1 MHNSTK
7 NEILKF
13 LGHKKN
19 CSIGISENCLIP
31 IQVATTVK
39 IIDII
44 TTIIK
49 QLTIIWAAKRSPL
62 PMTLAV
68 SFEAGSWVSKTSKMT
83 TSQIKGS
90 TSRVYRQV
98 AKRTPISKQVISG
111 AMIFTDNTETIA
123 TKKRKDTFY
132 RVLCAEPLS
141 AVHAIPYA

>member
-44 TTIIK
+44 TTLIK
-49 QLTIIWAAKRSPL
+49 QLTIIWAAKLSPL

-68 SFEAGSWVSKTSKMT
+68 SFEAGSW
-83 TSQIKGS
+83 
-90 TSRVYRQV
+90 
-98 AKRTPISKQVISG
+98 
-111 AMIFTDNTETIA
+111 
-123 TKKRKDTFY
+123 
-132 RVLCAEPLS
+132 
-141 AVHAIPYA
+141 

>member
-1 MHNSTK
+1 MYPVTK

-13 LGHKKN
+13 LGHLKKN

-31 IQVATTVK
+31 LQVATTVK

-44 TTIIK
+44 TTLIK
-49 QLTIIWAAKRSPL
+49 QLTIIWAAKLSPL

-90 TSRVYRQV
+90 TSRVCRQV
-98 AKRTPISKQVISG
+98 AKRNPISKQVISE

-123 TKKRKDTFY
+123 TNKANSLLLRAASYKTPKK
-132 RVLCAEPLS
+132 
-141 AVHAIPYA
+141 

>member
-44 TTIIK
+44 TTLIK
-49 QLTIIWAAKRSPL
+49 QLTIIWAAKRSAR

-68 SFEAGSWVSKTSKMT
+68 SFEAGLWVSKTSKMT
-83 TSQIKGS
+83 TSQI
-90 TSRVYRQV
+90 
-98 AKRTPISKQVISG
+98 
-111 AMIFTDNTETIA
+111 
-123 TKKRKDTFY
+123 
-132 RVLCAEPLS
+132 
-141 AVHAIPYA
+141 

>member
-13 LGHKKN
+13 LGHKNN